1 MTKVW
6 RNLYDWVLQLSSHPK
21 ATWWLGGLSVAEA
34 SFFPIPVDVMLAPMV
49 MAQRQRAFYLAMLTT
64 VCSVVGGLIGYVI
77 GYFMLDAV
85 TPLLHKVG
93 YWEGY
98 LTVQNW
104 FAEWGFWAVLVAGF
118 SPIPF
123 KLFTIAAGASAMLLA
138 PFTLA
143 ALISRGA
150 RYLLVA
156 YIVRWAGPTF
166 EKNMLRHIDTIGWAM
181 LALIVLGVLV
191 YQFSH

>member
-1 MTKVW
+1 MKTMW
-6 RNLYDWVLQLSSHPK
+6 RRLYDWVIQLSAHPR

-34 SFFPIPVDVMLAPMV
+34 SFFPIPVDVLLAPMV
-49 MAQRQRAFYLAMLTT
+49 MARRERAFYLAMLTT
-64 VCSVVGGLIGYVI
+64 VCSVVGGLIGYGI
-77 GYFMLDAV
+77 GYFLLDV
-85 TPLLHKVG
+85 ITPLLHQAG

-98 LTVQNW
+98 LLAREW
-104 FAEWGFWAVLVAGF
+104 FNHWGFWAVLIAGF

-123 KLFTIAAGASAMLLA
+123 KIFTIAAGASGMLLI

-156 YIVRWAGPTF
+156 YLVRWAGPAF
-166 EKNMLRHIDTIGWAM
+166 ERNMLRHIDTIGWAM
-181 LALIVLGVLV
+181 LILIVLAGLG
-191 YQFSH
+191 YHYYG